1 MKITI
6 YSPKG
11 GVGKSPIA
19 ALIAKEL
26 GYKIIT
32 NDDSINED
40 YLSNIVEFH
49 EKIEIKNR
57 DNIVIDLG
65 GWIDENT
72 LSILKLSDVVLVPFN
87 SKPNAIKRTIAL
99 INDLKAASISY
110 NLIFTMYES
119 NQEFEKT
126 IEKFNLE
133 NIEVDYK
140 FPKTKLLDTLIE
152 KDLKLSDIKKD
163 KTLNN
168 WFKNH
173 TTIFKELIFDL
184 KGL

>member
-1 MKITI
+1 MIITV
-6 YSPKG
+6 YNPKG
-11 GVGKSPIA
+11 GVGKSPIS

-26 GYKIIT
+26 DYKILT
-32 NDDSINED
+32 NDDSTNED
-40 YLSNIVEFH
+40 FLDIVEYQ
-49 EKIEIKNR
+49 ETISIKNR
-57 DNIVIDLG
+57 NNVVIDLG
-65 GWIDENT
+65 GWVDENT
-72 LSILKLSDVVLVPFN
+72 IQILRSSDVVLVPFN

-99 INDLKAASISY
+99 INDLKELGISY

-119 NQEFEKT
+119 TQEFERT
-126 IEKFNLE
+126 IEKFKLE
-133 NIEVDYK
+133 DIEVDYK

-152 KDLKLSDIKKD
+152 KNLKLSDIKKD

-173 TTIFKELIFDL
+173 LTIFKELIFDL

>member
-1 MKITI
+1 MIITI
-6 YSPKG
+6 YNPKG
-11 GVGKSPIA
+11 GVGKSPIS

-26 GYKIIT
+26 DYKIIT
-32 NDDSINED
+32 NDDSTNED
-40 YLSNIVEFH
+40 YLGDIVEYQD
-49 EKIEIKNR
+49 KININNR

-65 GWIDENT
+65 GWMDKKT
-72 LSILKLSDVVLVPFN
+72 LDLLKASDVVLIPFN
-87 SKPNAIKRTIAL
+87 SKPNAIKRTILL
-99 INDLKAASISY
+99 IEELKNSGISY

-119 NQEFEKT
+119 TQEFEKT
-126 IEKFNLE
+126 MEKFKIE

-152 KDLKLSDIKKD
+152 KNLKLCDIKKD

-168 WFKNH
+168 WYKNH
-173 TTIFKELIFDL
+173 LTIFKELIFDL

>member
-1 MKITI
+1 MIITV

-11 GVGKSPIA
+11 GVGKSPIS

-26 GYKIIT
+26 DYKILT

-40 YLSNIVEFH
+40 YLSELVEFQ
-49 EKIEIKNR
+49 EKINIKGR

-65 GWIDENT
+65 GWIDANT
-72 LSILKLSDVVLVPFN
+72 LSILKASDVVLVPFN

-99 INDLKAASISY
+99 INDLKKVGIDY
-110 NLIFTMYES
+110 NLIFTMYETPL
-119 NQEFEKT
+119 EFEKT
-126 IEKFNLE
+126 IEKFKLE
-133 NIEVDYK
+133 DIEVDYK

-152 KDLKLSDIKKD
+152 KNLKLCDIKKD

-168 WFKNH
+168 WYKNH
-173 TTIFKELIFDL
+173 LAIFKELIFDL
-184 KGL
+184 KGI